1 MRRTLIL
8 SAFGTTA
15 MVIGIGVGAAM
26 ASADPPQSLPIATH
40 TMMAGCPMKGTSGMS
55 GMSGMQMMMGS
66 SMMDDQVP
74 ATENDHAA
82 HHQEIRP

>member
-8 SAFGTTA
+8 SALGTTA

-26 ASADPPQSLPIATH
+26 ASADPPQPSPIATH
-40 TMMAGCPMKGTSGMS
+40 TMMAGCPMTGMT
-55 GMSGMQMMMGS
+55 GMTGMQMMMGS

-74 ATENDHAA
+74 ATANGHAA
-82 HHQEIRP
+82 HHQEVRP